1 MERQPIKTIPIHE
14 HLRPR
19 LCDTYENDSIFDKFE
34 VVFSGDTKNV
44 MTGSYNN
51 NFMIY
56 PSDPDKEVEVVLQ
69 ADKSAFKAKKV
80 GVPTPINGGGKKGRS
95 GSPATGNPGRMR
107 KETDADQI
115 DFNKKILHMSWHPFE
130 DSIAIAATN
139 NVSLLYSLITIFKA
153 NSYSSLYFLHYEVIT
168 DIEMMRVVKG
178 ILLFPPN
185 DSTTHVMIL
194 ICRGTVSLCF
204 TFFIEYFH
212 LLLLSSSQT
221 QKTMII
227 SRSR

>member
-34 VVFSGDTKNV
+34 VVFSGDAKNV

-56 PSDPDKEVEVVLQ
+56 PSDPDNETEVVLQ

-80 GVPTPINGGGKKGRS
+80 GIATPMNPSANSKKSSSRA
-95 GSPATGNPGRMR
+95 GSPAAGAVGSAQRMK

-115 DFNKKILHMSWHPFE
+115 DFNKKILHMSWHPRE

-139 NVSLLYSLITIFKA
+139 NVRSLHLCIRPSRLTC
-153 NSYSSLYFLHYEVIT
+153 SSSLSSRHCRRIKILQRVIW
-168 DIEMMRVVKG
+168 DGVVW
-178 ILLFPPN
+178 IHIARPLRSF
-185 DSTTHVMIL
+185 STY
-194 ICRGTVSLCF
+194 CF
-204 TFFIEYFH
+204 
-212 LLLLSSSQT
+212 
-221 QKTMII
+221 
-227 SRSR
+227 

>member
-34 VVFSGDTKNV
+34 VVFSGDSKNV

-56 PSDPDKEVEVVLQ
+56 PSDPEKEVEVVLQ

-80 GVPTPINGGGKKGRS
+80 GVPTPINSATSPTANGGKKGGSRA
-95 GSPATGNPGRMR
+95 GSPAAGAGQGQRMR

-139 NVSLLYSLITIFKA
+139 NVSRAYATICPECCFLFT
-153 NSYSSLYFLHYEVIT
+153 NSGTFSCSSFPLSRCLDSMALVCVWAFL
-168 DIEMMRVVKG
+168 G
-178 ILLFPPN
+178 
-185 DSTTHVMIL
+185 
-194 ICRGTVSLCF
+194 GA
-204 TFFIEYFH
+204 
-212 LLLLSSSQT
+212 
-221 QKTMII
+221 
-227 SRSR
+227 

>member
-34 VVFSGDTKNV
+34 VVFSGDAKNV

-56 PSDPDKEVEVVLQ
+56 PSDPEKDTEVVLQ

-80 GVPTPINGGGKKGRS
+80 GIPTPMNSSTSPTGSGGKKGGSRA
-95 GSPATGNPGRMR
+95 GSPAAGAVSAGGARMR

-139 NVSLLYSLITIFKA
+139 NVSA
-153 NSYSSLYFLHYEVIT
+153 RNH
-168 DIEMMRVVKG
+168 D
-178 ILLFPPN
+178 
-185 DSTTHVMIL
+185 
-194 ICRGTVSLCF
+194 
-204 TFFIEYFH
+204 
-212 LLLLSSSQT
+212 Q
-221 QKTMII
+221 QKMVY
-227 SRSR
+227 

>member
-1 MERQPIKTIPIHE
+1 MFEQEEDPSSRSFFSEIISSISDVRFSHDGRYILSRDYLTVKIWDINMERQPVKTIPIHE

-34 VVFSGDTKNV
+34 VVFSGDAKNV

-56 PSDPDKEVEVVLQ
+56 PTDPD
-69 ADKSAFKAKKV
+69 KAKKV
-80 GVPTPINGGGKKGRS
+80 GVPTPINSTGAANGKKSSSRA
-95 GSPATGNPGRMR
+95 GSPGPGQGQRMR

-139 NVSLLYSLITIFKA
+139 NVS
-153 NSYSSLYFLHYEVIT
+153 
-168 DIEMMRVVKG
+168 
-178 ILLFPPN
+178 
-185 DSTTHVMIL
+185 
-194 ICRGTVSLCF
+194 
-204 TFFIEYFH
+204 
-212 LLLLSSSQT
+212 T
-221 QKTMII
+221 QGGHWRIPD
-227 SRSR
+227 